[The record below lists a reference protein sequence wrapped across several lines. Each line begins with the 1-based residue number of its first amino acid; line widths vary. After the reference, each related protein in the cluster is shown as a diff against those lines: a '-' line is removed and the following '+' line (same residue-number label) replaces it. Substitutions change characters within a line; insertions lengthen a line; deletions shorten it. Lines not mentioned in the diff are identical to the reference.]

1 MTPPATGGDRTAG
14 EQSAVERA
22 AEIRAAEKRAA
33 EERARRRAAVFGD
46 VLPQTTG
53 DERASGDEPG
63 DRAGGTDD
71 WLRRQVPPHHG

>member
-1 MTPPATGGDRTAG
+1 MTPHVTGGDGTA
-14 EQSAVERA
+14 QAAA
-22 AEIRAAEKRAA
+22 AERAAEKRAA
-33 EERARRRAAVFGD
+33 DERARRRAEVFGD

-63 DRAGGTDD
+63 DRVGGTDD

>member
-1 MTPPATGGDRTAG
+1 MTPPATGSDGTTG
-14 EQSAVERA
+14 QQSA
-22 AEIRAAEKRAA
+22 AERAA
-33 EERARRRAAVFGD
+33 EERAADERARRRAEVFGD